1 MALHYGFTIN
11 EKVAAF
17 FWQHFQEI
25 RFGKRLTLT
34 QSGFDG
40 FLTTDT

>member
-11 EKVAAF
+11 EKFAAF

-25 RFGKRLTLT
+25 RFGKRLTLNYAKRIRWI
-34 QSGFDG
+34 
-40 FLTTDT
+40 LN